1 LETPPPTVSYR
12 VEIGGKADA
21 QLAGLDAAIGAGVE
35 RKIQWLA
42 DNASGMVHRR
52 LVGMPADLAGLCKLR
67 VGDYRILYW
76 IYPAKK
82 IVRIYRIQH
91 RSEVYRHL

>member
-1 LETPPPTVSYR
+1 MRYR
-12 VEIGGKADA
+12 VEIGSKANE
-21 QLAGLDAAIGAGVE
+21 QLAELDAAIGVSVE

-42 DNASGMVHRR
+42 ENAAVMVHRR

-76 IYPAKK
+76 NYPGQKL
-82 IVRIYRIQH
+82 VRIYHIQH
-91 RSEVYRHL
+91 RSEVYRRL

>member
-1 LETPPPTVSYR
+1 MSFR
-12 VEIGGKADA
+12 IEIGSHADA
-21 QLAGLDAAIGAGVE
+21 QLASLDAAIGASVE

-42 DNASGMVHRR
+42 ENARVMVHRR

-76 IYPAKK
+76 NYPSQKL
-82 IVRIYRIQH
+82 IRIYRIQH
-91 RSEVYRHL
+91 RSEVYRRL